1 MSWDLYLGNII
12 LYISTILCFFF
23 LLAYPALVREKWRT
37 TPVGRAISYLIFV
50 MFGVLATV
58 AAANIYG
65 PNYPWRAGLRLA
77 FFAQVPIAVGNII
90 RLLFA
95 FQFEGY
101 REDYKENYRV
111 NLSKEKFDES

>member
-23 LLAYPALVREKWRT
+23 LLAYPALVKRAWRT
-37 TPVGRAISYLIFV
+37 TPVGRAIFYLIFV

-58 AAANIYG
+58 AAANLLG
-65 PNYPWRAGLRLA
+65 PDYSGRAFLRLL
-77 FFAQVPIAVGNII
+77 FFAQVPIAIGNII

-101 REDYKENYRV
+101 REDYKESYRV
-111 NLSKEKFDES
+111 NLSKENSDEH

>member
-23 LLAYPALVREKWRT
+23 LFAYPALVREKWRT
-37 TPVGRAISYLIFV
+37 TPVGRSIYYLIFV

-77 FFAQVPIAVGNII
+77 FFSQVPIAVGNLI

-95 FQFEGY
+95 FQLEGY
-101 REDYKENYRV
+101 QENYRENYVV
-111 NLSKEKFDES
+111 NLNKEDSDER